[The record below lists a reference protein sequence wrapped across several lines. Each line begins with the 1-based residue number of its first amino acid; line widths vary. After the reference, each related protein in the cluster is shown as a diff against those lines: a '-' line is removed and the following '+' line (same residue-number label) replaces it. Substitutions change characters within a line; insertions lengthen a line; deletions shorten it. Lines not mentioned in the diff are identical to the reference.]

1 MRRGTSRRLRP
12 LLVVGMVAL
21 AACAGTARAPAPR
34 PTVPPPPPPA
44 PARPLIGVVVPQSG
58 SPALVQYGDLVL
70 QGVRLA
76 LDSASRT
83 GPELLV
89 LDDGGDAERDPE
101 LLRQAAAR
109 GAVAV
114 IGPLLSPGLA
124 GAARARADTALVLIS
139 PTASTVPRGLPNVY
153 SLNVPDEEGMAALAR
168 WAVREGAT
176 RMALL
181 YPQMAEFAAKAQ
193 AFSAAFRAAR
203 GTIVADV
210 PYDSGTTTFRLP
222 LRRVA
227 DASPEGL
234 AVFAPE
240 RDVRQLAP
248 QIAYYGVSGKGLRI
262 FGGESWTGE
271 EILRLVDP
279 RYTNGVVASTPLVRE
294 SPAAGWQDFARLYE
308 TRYKRTLDT
317 PFPALGYDAARLI
330 LDALPHRSAPRAE
343 EVARRLATLRGFR
356 GATGVL
362 AVKGGAL
369 VREPFLVRIEEGHV
383 VPLVTPTT
391 EGAATR

>member
-1 MRRGTSRRLRP
+1 MNAEIRWLLP
-12 LLVVGMVAL
+12 LLLVSSIAL
-21 AACAGTARAPAPR
+21 TACAGRAAAPAPR
-34 PTVPPPPPPA
+34 APATQPPPPA
-44 PARPLIGVVVPQSG
+44 PARPIIGAIVPQSG

-76 LDSASRT
+76 VDSASPT
-83 GPELLV
+83 GPQLLV

-101 LLRQAAAR
+101 LVRQLAAR

-124 GAARARADTALVLIS
+124 SAARARGDTALVLIS
-139 PTASTVPRGLPNVY
+139 PTASTLPASTRNVY
-153 SLNVPDEEGMAALAR
+153 SLNVPDQEGVAALAR
-168 WAVREGAT
+168 WAAGAGVT
-176 RMALL
+176 RAALM
-181 YPQMAEFAAKAQ
+181 YPQTAEFAEMAQ
-193 AFSAAFRAAR
+193 AFAAGFRAAG

-210 PYDSGTTTFRLP
+210 PYDSGTTTFRTQ
-222 LRRVA
+222 LRRIA
-227 DASPEGL
+227 SASPEGL
-234 AVFAPE
+234 AVLAPE

-248 QIAYYGVSGKGLRI
+248 QIVYYGVLEKGVRI
-262 FGGESWTGE
+262 LGGESWTGE

-279 RYTNGVVASTPLVRE
+279 RYTNGVVASAPLVRE
-294 SPAAGWQDFARLYE
+294 SPAAGWQDFTRLYE
-308 TRYKRTLDT
+308 TAYKRTLDT

-330 LDALPHRSAPRAE
+330 LSALPRGRSAPRPE
-343 EVARRLATLRGFR
+343 EVARRLATLRAFR

-369 VREPFLVRIEEGHV
+369 VRQPFLVRIEEGHL

-391 EGAATR
+391 EGGGGR